1 MSEIRTRFAPSPT
14 GWMHI
19 GNLRTALYA
28 YLFAKS
34 NEGTFILRVED
45 TDKKREVEGSVDF
58 IYNCLKMAG
67 MTWDEG
73 PDVGGDFGPYIQ
85 SDRMDLYKE
94 YAHKLVELGGGYYC
108 FCSAEIE
115 RAKDEKDPCRNLDY
129 KEAKARVDAGESF
142 VVRQKIEPGEEIT
155 YHDVV
160 FGSITFNTSDLD
172 EGVMLKS
179 DGYPTYNFANVVDD
193 HLMNISHVMRG
204 YEYISSTPKYELLY
218 RTFSWKT
225 PKYIHVTHIMKDKH
239 NKLSKRDGSGSFMDL
254 IDKGYLPEAIV
265 NYVILLGWHPKDD
278 REIFTL
284 DELKKVFN
292 KNGFQKSPAI
302 FDWDK
307 LNWMNGQYVHKLFP
321 EEFHKRA
328 LEFYPKEL
336 KGLDLEYL
344 STVLHKR
351 TDYFGQIPEL
361 VDFLVEMPEF
371 SPDLYVNEKLQS
383 TLEITKDSIEKIIPI
398 LENLEDW
405 TESNIK
411 DAMFGLVNEMGLK
424 NGQVLWPL
432 RIALSGKEFTP
443 GGPIE
448 IAMVLGKEETLR
460 RFRLAGERLG

>member
-1 MSEIRTRFAPSPT
+1 MSDIRTRFAPSPT

-34 NEGTFILRVED
+34 NEGTFILRIED
-45 TDKKREVEGSVDF
+45 TDKKREVEGSIDF
-58 IYNCLKMAG
+58 IYNTLKMAG
-67 MTWDEG
+67 IVWDEG

-108 FCSAEIE
+108 FCAPDRE
-115 RAKDEKDPCRNLDY
+115 RVEGEKDPCRDVEY
-129 KEAKARVDAGESF
+129 KEAKARVDAGEPF

-218 RTFSWKT
+218 RTFGWKA
-225 PKYIHVTHIMKDKH
+225 PKYVHVTHIMKDKH
-239 NKLSKRDGSGSFMDL
+239 HKLGKRDGSGSFMDL
-254 IDKGYLPEAIV
+254 INAGYLPEAIV
-265 NYVILLGWHPKDD
+265 NYVVLLGWHPKDE
-278 REIFTL
+278 RELFTI
-284 DELKKVFN
+284 DELVKVFS
-292 KNGFQKSPAI
+292 KNGLQKSPAI

-307 LNWMNGQYVHKLFP
+307 LKWMNGQYIHKLSP
-321 EEFHKRA
+321 EEFHSHA
-328 LEFYPKEL
+328 LKFYPKEL
-336 KGLDLEYL
+336 ENLDLEYL
-344 STVLHKR
+344 STILHKR
-351 TDYFGQIPEL
+351 TDYFAQIPEL
-361 VDFLVEMPEF
+361 IDFLIEMPEF
-371 SPDLYVNEKLQS
+371 SSDLYVNEKLQS
-383 TLEITKDSIEKIIPI
+383 TLEITKDSIEKITPI
-398 LENLEDW
+398 LENLDDW
-405 TESNIK
+405 SEAKIK
-411 DAMFGLVNEMGLK
+411 DAMFGLVKDMGLK

-448 IAMVLGKEETLR
+448 IATVLGKEETLR
-460 RFRLAGERLG
+460 RFKLALEKLG